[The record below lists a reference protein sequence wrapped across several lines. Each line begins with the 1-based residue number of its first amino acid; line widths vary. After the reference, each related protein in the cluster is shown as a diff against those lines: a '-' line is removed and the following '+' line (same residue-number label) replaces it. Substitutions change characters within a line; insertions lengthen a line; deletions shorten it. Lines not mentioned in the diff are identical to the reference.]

1 MTAATLSCR
10 LEDAA
15 LDLNDACV
23 KHTGAVVAV
32 NEAKQTLEVERAT
45 RLCNGLD
52 GKNAEVREAT
62 LRLELADLYTALQEA
77 ETALTE
83 ARCELDCARV
93 LFDVARYSVRAL
105 EVSRERC

>member
-1 MTAATLSCR
+1 VSAATLSCR

-32 NEAKQTLEVERAT
+32 NEARQELEVARAT
-45 RLCNGLD
+45 RLCNGVEE
-52 GKNAEVREAT
+52 KNEAQREAFI
-62 LRLELADLYTALQEA
+62 RLELDSLYTVLASA

-83 ARCELDCARV
+83 ARCELDCSRV
-93 LFDVARYSVRAL
+93 LFEVARYSVRAF
-105 EVSRERC
+105 EVPT